1 MAFVDQVET
10 SACEDSLLIYSD
22 GQAFH
27 SFLSKHTNLANP
39 FDAILCSHI
48 ETYLANLPFLRGVQE
63 SKLSVLAAMCKYEA
77 LDANKVIFEEN
88 DAGNKLY
95 ILLNGAATI
104 SIQPP
109 KWGPGNNRWSLLH
122 ESLNI
127 NAARRASFTDKSIVV
142 AHLKSGDYFG
152 ETAVLVDINRTSTV
166 KTTEKCLFVTVEK
179 TMFENFCAVCPIKD
193 RMKKVMAERML
204 SKLTSLGIPFLDGIS
219 EESFKSLTDQVDIH
233 EPEDGE
239 VIFHEGDVG
248 DRFYIIVNGSVRVD
262 SSDMNTKKEQL
273 NASGD
278 LEGKDNA
285 EPTPSRRD
293 SNLKRSEHLY
303 AGSYFGEMA
312 LASDTPRSATVTVSG
327 KKTILLSVDK
337 ESFLAIFASSKN
349 ALAEFTLRL
358 LRKSA
363 ELKHVLDHTFGRSM
377 FKNYMK
383 RNFAEESIDLWIAA
397 NEYKNKFKRFNNGS
411 SDSDRSK
418 EDLGKMA
425 KDIFDTF
432 CNEDAERQANLPHTI
447 RAPLEKSIQEG
458 HIVEELFDPTINEI
472 YNLMVRDN
480 YARFKKAPDFQEF
493 FKCLGLV
500 DLEV

>member
-1 MAFVDQVET
+1 MFFVDQVET
-10 SACEDSLLIYSD
+10 SACEDSLLICSD

-27 SFLSKHTNLANP
+27 SFLSKHTNLTNP
-39 FDAILCSHI
+39 FDAVLCSHI

-77 LDANKVIFEEN
+77 LDANTVIFEEN

-95 ILLNGAATI
+95 ILLHGVATI
-104 SIQPP
+104 SVQPP
-109 KWGPGNNRWSLLH
+109 KWGAGNNRWSLLH

-166 KTTEKCLFVTVEK
+166 KTAEKCLFVTVEK
-179 TMFENFCAVCPIKD
+179 TMFENFCAVCPIKEK
-193 RMKKVMAERML
+193 MKKVMAERML

-219 EESFKSLTDQVDIH
+219 EESFKSLTDQVEIH

-239 VIFHEGDVG
+239 VIFREGDVG

-262 SSDMNTKKEQL
+262 SSDMNTKKEQS

-278 LEGKDNA
+278 LEAKDKT
-285 EPTPSRRD
+285 EPTPSRKGEY
-293 SNLKRSEHLY
+293 LC

-312 LASDTPRSATVTVSG
+312 LGCDTPRSATVTVSG

-377 FKNYMK
+377 FKNYLR

-397 NEYKNKFKRFNNGS
+397 NEYKSKFTNSDNGS
-411 SDSDRSK
+411 SDSDHNK
-418 EDLGKMA
+418 EDLEKIA
-425 KDIFDTF
+425 KDIFATYI
-432 CNEDAERQANLPHTI
+432 NEDADKQANLPHSI
-447 RAPLEKSIQEG
+447 RAPLEKSIEEG
-458 HIVEELFDPTINEI
+458 HIVEELFDPAINEI

-480 YARFKKAPDFQEF
+480 YARFKKAPDFIEF

-500 DLEV
+500 DLE